1 MVNLMA
7 DLTSHE
13 AAAHNAQ
20 ALPVTL
26 PPKLVGRDTTLA
38 QVYTHLKAN
47 KPALIFGPAG
57 IGKTALAATLA
68 SAYTE
73 LPGGVLWLNVNNSP
87 LEELLVR
94 VGRAYGVA
102 EITGSDNPLG
112 MIGAVA
118 STLTQH
124 KPLVVLDGEL
134 NEGVAEDFIT
144 RCANG
149 LPAMIVSEAEM
160 DGPWAAIELLKLES
174 SHAVALFSQLSGMAN
189 PEGADALVAMLGH
202 SPFAIAVAAGV
213 ARASK
218 QGPAALMTIFEQ
230 IPAAASPTPD
240 LLALTVSFRAL
251 NKALQG
257 LVLTLGAVFGGR
269 ASAELLS
276 MISGAPQDTI
286 EQVMKG
292 LTQINLVERF
302 QRYDTPY
309 YHLHDLTY
317 AFAQTWLRG
326 SNQLE
331 TLQTKV
337 RDSVMAFIRKYSAD
351 TPEAHD
357 KLAAEM
363 DTFLAVAKWS
373 VDQGSRDVANQ
384 IVVALMQAGDF
395 VSERGYLYEL
405 LQLRRLAA
413 SSTTAFPAYPP
424 PPARVADDDEV
435 EAVAGRPTSTS
446 LWDVVQEDEEEEST
460 EPSDLMDEDEEEDF
474 DDEDELDEQ
483 LVADADGDP
492 LRVRLLAARREGDK
506 QRQVEI
512 LKEIGEAQV
521 NQKMENEAIAS
532 YTEALNLY
540 ESLDDQEGILE
551 TLDMLAAL
559 MVKTENTQAAVMHA
573 TRGAALAKERADKE
587 THMHL
592 LSTLGDARQQLGE
605 SEEAVRA
612 YEQAL
617 EIARNDD
624 DSQNEG
630 LILLQLGYAQLDN
643 GEPETAIETW
653 EEALKLFREQNK
665 RDCEGRALGGLGT
678 AYGELERWAEAI
690 NFHTSALHIARE
702 VKDKEEEALQ
712 LGNLGY
718 ASVRANQLGQAVL
731 RYRQALH
738 LAYESGNRENIVSS
752 IVDLVR
758 LLVESQRHLEI
769 ADLLIDD
776 ALKLEPTD
784 RDVNKLKER
793 ITNEKILAKANGL
806 EMRPVTGTAKDYAAN
821 AYTLLE
827 S

>member
-1 MVNLMA
+1 MA
-7 DLTSHE
+7 DTTSHE
-13 AAAHNAQ
+13 AAAHAAQ
-20 ALPVTL
+20 ALPVML
-26 PPKLVGRDTTLA
+26 PPKLVGRDATLA

-47 KPALIFGPAG
+47 KPVLVFGPAG

-68 SAYTE
+68 SAYSE

-94 VGRAYGVA
+94 VGRAYDVS
-102 EITGSDNPLG
+102 EITSSDNPLG

-118 STLTQH
+118 NTLTQH

-134 NEGVAEDFIT
+134 NEGVAEDFLT
-144 RCANG
+144 RCATN
-149 LPAMIVSEAEM
+149 LPAIIASQAEM
-160 DGPWAAIELLKLES
+160 DGPWAAVELLRLEPV
-174 SHAVALFSQLSGMAN
+174 HAVALFNQLSGMQDQ
-189 PEGADALVAMLGH
+189 EGTDALVAMLGH

-218 QGPAALMTIFEQ
+218 QPPTQLMKVFEQ

-257 LVLTLGAVFGGR
+257 LILTLGAVFGGK

-276 MISGAPQDTI
+276 MISGAPEDTI

-292 LTQINLVERF
+292 LTQISLVERF
-302 QRYDTPY
+302 QRYDSPY
-309 YHLHDLTY
+309 YRLHDLTHT
-317 AFAQTWLRG
+317 FAQSWLRG

-331 TLQTKV
+331 ALQTKV
-337 RDSVMAFIRKYSAD
+337 RDSVLAYLRKYSAD
-351 TPEAHD
+351 NPAAHNH
-357 KLAAEM
+357 LAAEM
-363 DTFLAVAKWS
+363 DTFLAVARWS
-373 VDQGSRDVANQ
+373 VEQGSRDIANQ
-384 IVVALMQAGDF
+384 MVVALMQAGDF

-424 PPARVADDDEV
+424 PPARVEDDEEEE
-435 EAVAGRPTSTS
+435 EAVAVRPASAS
-446 LWDVVQEDEEEEST
+446 LWDMVEEDEEEST
-460 EPSDLMDEDEEEDF
+460 EPSDLLEDEEVF
-474 DDEDELDEQ
+474 DEEDEFLEEEPEEEEIE
-483 LVADADGDP
+483 GDP
-492 LRVRLLAARREGDK
+492 LRVRLMAARREGDK

-512 LKEIGEAQV
+512 LKEIGQSQV
-521 NQKMENEAIAS
+521 AQKMENEAIAT
-532 YTEALNLY
+532 YTEALNIY
-540 ESLDDQEGILE
+540 ESLGDQSGILE

-559 MVKTENTQAAVMHA
+559 MVKNENSQAAVMHA
-573 TRGAALAKERADKE
+573 TRGIALAKELNDNE

-592 LSTLGDARQQLGE
+592 LTTLGDARQQLGE
-605 SEEAVRA
+605 SEEAERA

-617 EIARNDD
+617 EIARSTD
-624 DSQNEG
+624 DSQNEAM
-630 LILLQLGYAQLDN
+630 ILLQLGFAQLDN
-643 GEPETAIETW
+643 GEAETAIETW
-653 EEALKLFREQNK
+653 EQALKLFRAQNK

-678 AYGELERWAEAI
+678 AYGELERWTEAI

-738 LAYESGNRENIVSS
+738 LAYESGDRENIVSS

-758 LLVESQRHLEI
+758 LLVESPRHLDI

-776 ALKLEPTD
+776 ALKLEPAD

-793 ITNEKILAKANGL
+793 IANEKMLAKANGV
-806 EMRPVTGTAKDYAAN
+806 EMRPVTGTAKEYAAN
-821 AYTLLE
+821 AYALLE
-827 S
+827 E